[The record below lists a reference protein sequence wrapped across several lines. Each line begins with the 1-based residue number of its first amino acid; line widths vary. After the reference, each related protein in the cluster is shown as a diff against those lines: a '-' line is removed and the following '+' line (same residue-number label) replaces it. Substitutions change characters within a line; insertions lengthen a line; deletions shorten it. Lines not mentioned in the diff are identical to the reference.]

1 MRGKFKKIKKA
12 AAAAALTAG
21 VAAGLAAFTLS
32 AAALETGRIISP
44 VDGSTTESLEIKA
57 EWVPPIGATQYQI
70 RIVPKN
76 NDGPGINLIRNISS
90 FYSISAPVIGTSLE
104 DLLLRINYGN
114 FVMLPRG
121 EYSLELR
128 FSGANSAIGENDPS
142 WGQWTKTAFRTPG
155 FTSQSIAPVVWPN
168 VNGRTSTTPIISM
181 TDTNQNAFY
190 YEVQVSSDQ
199 KFGEENPIAP
209 VYHMLIH
216 AGQTSPI
223 GSWTVPQQFALEN
236 GRDYYIRWRHRT
248 QMDGIPEAWSN
259 ALKVTADETILN
271 SMSPLELSVFHD
283 INGDGVNQA
292 EPATNDAL
300 VKLTHESGM
309 FWIGSTNI
317 NGNLIANLP
326 QGKYRVDVYGKA
338 KSGEPFLYITPSL
351 KEVKPLRK
359 GLEILLGTDSKVNV
373 PLAEG
378 FLTLAFDESICNE
391 EYPYI
396 KGHGL
401 CNPLATQDL
410 KKGPGV
416 LDYLGRVLTSWG
428 RLIGGIAIFERAGP
442 YEEHEGSDYGIRKG
456 TVVKAA
462 APGKLSLVGDDIVG
476 IITTIEP
483 YFMGKGESYSVLY
496 QHCTPVVQTIPGQT
510 VWIDRGTPI
519 CLSGEAGGFPHLHF
533 AVDNK
538 GPISPYKSADGSHR
552 NLWIHFNLENLPKV
566 YMLKR

>member
-1 MRGKFKKIKKA
+1 MCGKLKQKAKKA
-12 AAAAALTAG
+12 AVAAAFTAG

-44 VDGSTTESLEIKA
+44 VNGSTTESLDIRA
-57 EWVPPIGATQYQI
+57 EWIPPIGATQYQI
-70 RIVPKN
+70 RIIPKN

-90 FYSISAPVIGTSLE
+90 SYSIQAPQIGTTLE

-128 FSGANSAIGENDPS
+128 FSDSSSAISENDPS

-181 TDTNQNAFY
+181 TDTNPNAFY

-223 GSWTVPQQFALEN
+223 GSWTIPQQFALKD
-236 GRDYYIRWRHRT
+236 GKDYYIRWRHRT
-248 QMDGIPEAWSN
+248 QMDGIPETWSSI
-259 ALKVTADETILN
+259 LKVTADETIQS

-292 EPATNDAL
+292 EPAAQNAL

-309 FWIGSTNI
+309 FWIGRTGS
-317 NGNLIANLP
+317 NGTFSANLP
-326 QGKYRVDVYGKA
+326 AGKYKVDVYGKA

-351 KEVKPLRK
+351 SEVKPLRK
-359 GLEILLGTDSKVNV
+359 GLEIAANATKVDV
-373 PLAEG
+373 PVAEG
-378 FLTLAFDESICNE
+378 FLDLPFDKSICNE

-410 KKGPGV
+410 KEGPGV

-428 RLIGGIAIFERAGP
+428 HFIGGLAVFERAGP
-442 YEEHEGSDYGIRKG
+442 YERHEGSDYGIRKG

-462 APGKLSLVGDDIVG
+462 APGKLSLVGEDIVG

-483 YFMGKGESYSVLY
+483 YFMGKGEEYSVLY
-496 QHCTPVVQTIPGQT
+496 RHCTPLVQTIPGQI

-519 CLSGEAGGFPHLHF
+519 CLSGEDNGFDHLHF
-533 AVDNK
+533 EVNSK
-538 GPISPYKSADGSHR
+538 GAISPYKAADGSQR
-552 NLWIHFNLENLPKV
+552 NLWTHFNLENLPKV